1 MKTSLHSFQ
10 FWPQKAAPV
19 LMRNL
24 GKFVTRHSKW
34 VLFGFATLILA
45 STFWGFQAFAGLK
58 SGGYDDPGADSARVT
73 NVMKTEFSQNV
84 AELIAIADF
93 NADVEDP
100 ASIATANKLVEY
112 LKSVDGVV
120 GVASYYSATPH
131 PATLRSIDGK
141 AAYFFID
148 LVNDTTRQ
156 PKIAQSIMDHFDAKV
171 TGSIQYPNAKIY
183 TAGFSAV
190 SSEINGKISSGL
202 ALAESIAIPL
212 TMLLL
217 LFVFG
222 SLASS
227 GLPFVVA
234 AVSILGS
241 FFVIWVSTQLTD
253 TSVFA
258 VNLVT
263 GLGLGLGIDYALLIV
278 NRYREERA
286 RGLPVSDAVVETVA
300 TAGRTVFFSG
310 ITVAVV
316 MLSLEFF
323 PQYFLR
329 SFAVGG
335 VSAVCLAVIG
345 AVMVLPALM
354 NLLGDRID
362 KGKVLRGQLTPKDHG
377 VWSVVARFVM
387 RRPLPI
393 LFVVLLGL
401 GGLLSLSNN
410 VTWGQVDDRILA
422 KSDRVVQAS
431 DVIRTRFEGRET
443 SPYDIVL
450 KDATENQVTDF
461 TIALSKLPH
470 IKRVQS
476 SVGIAQAGNLDTGYS
491 TVFADYKKDNYQH
504 IVAIGTVEPR
514 AAEGV
519 ALVNSIRAMP
529 TPIKTVWVGGGAA
542 LYADSLSGISRQLP
556 YTALWII
563 ISTLLLLFLFTGSV
577 ILPIKAV
584 LLNMVSLG
592 ATIGFLTWVFL
603 DGNLKWLIGDFNVTG
618 TLDSSSMV
626 LVAVIAFGLSM
637 DYELFLLS
645 RIKEQHDAGLNTTDA
660 VSVGLQRSG
669 RIITAAA
676 FVLAVSFFAFTLI
689 DVSIMKM
696 LGLGVAFAI
705 LLDATIVRALLVPA
719 LMRLFG
725 DLNWWAPKWLKR
737 IYDRLGLGH

>member
-1 MKTSLHSFQ
+1 
-10 FWPQKAAPV
+10 
-19 LMRNL
+19 MRSL
-24 GKFVTRHSKW
+24 GKFVTSHSKW
-34 VLFGFATLILA
+34 VLFGFAALILA
-45 STFWGFQAFAGLK
+45 STFWGFQSFGGLK
-58 SGGYDDPGADSARVT
+58 AGGYDDPGADSARVT
-73 NVMKTEFSQNV
+73 KVMKTQFSQTI
-84 AELIAIADF
+84 AELIVIADF
-93 NADVEDP
+93 KDDVEAP
-100 ASIATANKLVEY
+100 ASVTTSNQLVSY

-120 GVASYYSATPH
+120 GIASYYSSSPH
-131 PATLRSIDGK
+131 PPALRSVDGK
-141 AAYFFID
+141 AAYFFVD
-148 LVNDTTRQ
+148 LVNDEKRQ
-156 PKIAQSIMDHFDAKV
+156 AKIAQGIMDHFDSSV
-171 TGSIQYPNAKIY
+171 SGSTGYQNAKIY
-183 TAGFSAV
+183 IAGWSAV
-190 SSEINGKISSGL
+190 TSEINGKISNGL

-212 TMLLL
+212 TIILL

-227 GLPFVVA
+227 SLPFVVA

-241 FFVIWVSTQLTD
+241 FFVVWVSTQLTD
-253 TSVFA
+253 TSIFA

-286 RGLPVSDAVVETVA
+286 RGLEVSDAVVETVA

-310 ITVAVV
+310 LTVAVV
-316 MLSLEFF
+316 MLSLGFF

-329 SFAVGG
+329 SFATGG
-335 VSAVCLAVIG
+335 VSAVCLAVVG

-354 NLLGDRID
+354 NLLGDKID
-362 KGKVLRGQLTPKDHG
+362 KGKVLKSQLTPKDHG
-377 VWSVVARFVM
+377 VWSAVARFVM

-393 LFVVLLGL
+393 LLVVLIGL
-401 GGLLSLSNN
+401 GGLVSLANN

-422 KSDRVVQAS
+422 KSDRVVQAA
-431 DVIRTRFEGRET
+431 DVMRNRFEGRES

-450 KDATENQVTDF
+450 KGATQSQVTDY

-470 IKRVQS
+470 VKRVQS
-476 SVGIAQAGNLDTGYS
+476 TAGIAQAGNLDTGYA
-491 TVFADYKKDNYQH
+491 TYFVDNKKGEYQH
-504 IVAIGTVEPR
+504 IQAIGNVEPR
-514 AAEGV
+514 ATEGV
-519 ALVNSIRAMP
+519 ALVNAIRSMP
-529 TPIKTVWVGGGAA
+529 TSVKTVWVGGSAA
-542 LYADSLSGISRQLP
+542 LYADSMSGISNELP

-563 ISTLLLLFLFTGSV
+563 LSTLILLFLFTGSV

-645 RIKEQHDAGLNTTDA
+645 RIKEQHDAGLSTTDS
-660 VSVGLQRSG
+660 VSIGLQRSG
-669 RIITAAA
+669 RIITTAAL
-676 FVLAVSFFAFTLI
+676 VLAVSFFAFVI
-689 DVSIMKM
+689 VDVSIMKM

-725 DLNWWAPKWLKR
+725 DFNWWSPKWLKR
-737 IYDRLGLGH
+737 LYEKLGLGH

>member
-1 MKTSLHSFQ
+1 M
-10 FWPQKAAPV
+10 
-19 LMRNL
+19 
-24 GKFVTRHSKW
+24 
-34 VLFGFATLILA
+34 FGFAALILA
-45 STFWGFQAFAGLK
+45 STFWGFQSFSGLK
-58 SGGYDDPGADSARVT
+58 AGGYDDPGADSARVT
-73 NVMKTEFSQNV
+73 QVLKTQFSQNV
-84 AELIAIADF
+84 AELIVIADF
-93 NADVEDP
+93 NGDVESP
-100 ASIATANKLVEY
+100 ASVATAQKLTGY

-120 GVASYYSATPH
+120 GVASYYTATPH
-131 PATLRSIDGK
+131 SATLRSIDGR
-141 AAYFFID
+141 AAYFFVD
-148 LVNDTTRQ
+148 LVNDEKRQ
-156 PKIAQSIMDHFDAKV
+156 ANIAQSIMDHFDPSVAGAVAYQNAKV
-171 TGSIQYPNAKIY
+171 Y
-183 TAGFSAV
+183 TAGWAAV
-190 SSEINGKISSGL
+190 TSEINGKISTGL

-212 TMLLL
+212 TIILL

-222 SLASS
+222 SFASS

-241 FFVIWVSTQLTD
+241 FFVVWVSTQLTD
-253 TSVFA
+253 TSIFA

-286 RGLPVSDAVVETVA
+286 KGLEVSAAVVETVA

-310 ITVAVV
+310 VTVAVV
-316 MLSLEFF
+316 MLSLSFF

-329 SFAVGG
+329 SFAIGG
-335 VSAVCLAVIG
+335 VSAVLLAVVG
-345 AVMVLPALM
+345 AVMVLPAMM
-354 NLLGDRID
+354 NLLGDKID

-377 VWSVVARFVM
+377 VWSLVARFVM

-393 LFVVLLGL
+393 LFVVLLSL
-401 GGLLSLSNN
+401 GGLLSLANN

-422 KSDRVVQAS
+422 KTDRVVQAA
-431 DVIRTRFEGRET
+431 DVMRTRFEGRET

-450 KDATENQVTDF
+450 KGASESQVTDF
-461 TIALSKLPH
+461 TVALSKLAH

-476 SVGIAQAGNLDTGYS
+476 SAGIAQGGNLDTGYAS
-491 TVFADYKKDNYQH
+491 YFADYKSGDYQH
-504 IVAIGTVEPR
+504 IEAIGNVEPR
-514 AAEGV
+514 ASDGV
-519 ALVNSIRAMP
+519 ALVNAIRAMP
-529 TPIKTVWVGGGAA
+529 TSAKTVWVGGSAA
-542 LYADSLSGISRQLP
+542 LYADSMSGISNELP

-563 ISTLLLLFLFTGSV
+563 ISTLILLFLFTGSV

-603 DGNLKWLIGDFNVTG
+603 DGNLKWLIGDFNTTG

-645 RIKEQHDAGLNTTDA
+645 RIKEQHDAGLSTTDS

-669 RIITAAA
+669 RIITTAA
-676 FVLAVSFFAFTLI
+676 FVLAVSFFAFTII

-705 LLDATIVRALLVPA
+705 LLDATVVRALLVPA

-737 IYDRLGLGH
+737 VYDKLGLGH

>member
-1 MKTSLHSFQ
+1 
-10 FWPQKAAPV
+10 
-19 LMRNL
+19 MRNL
-24 GKFVTRHSKW
+24 GKFVTGHSKW
-34 VLFGFATLILA
+34 VLFGFAALILA
-45 STFWGFQAFAGLK
+45 STFWGFQSFAGLK
-58 SGGYDDPGADSARVT
+58 AGGYDDPGADSARVT

-84 AELIAIADF
+84 AELIMIADF
-93 NADVEDP
+93 NSDVENP
-100 ASIATANKLVEY
+100 ASVATANKLVDY

-120 GVASYYSATPH
+120 GVASYYSSTPH

-141 AAYFFID
+141 AAYFFVD
-148 LVNDTTRQ
+148 LVNDEKRQ
-156 PKIAQSIMDHFDAKV
+156 PKIAQGIMDHFDANQS
-171 TGSIQYPNAKIY
+171 GSTQYSNAKIY
-183 TAGFSAV
+183 IAGWSAV
-190 SSEINGKISSGL
+190 TSEINGKISTGL
-202 ALAESIAIPL
+202 ALAESIAVPL
-212 TMLLL
+212 TIILL

-222 SLASS
+222 SFAASS
-227 GLPFVVA
+227 LPFVVA

-241 FFVIWVSTQLTD
+241 FFVIWISTQVTD
-253 TSVFA
+253 TSIFA

-286 RGLPVSDAVVETVA
+286 RGLEVSDAVVETVA

-310 ITVAVV
+310 LTVAVV
-316 MLSLEFF
+316 MLSLGFF

-329 SFAVGG
+329 SFAIGG
-335 VSAVCLAVIG
+335 VSAVCLAVVG

-354 NLLGDRID
+354 NLLGDKID

-377 VWSVVARFVM
+377 VWSLVARFVM

-422 KSDRVVQAS
+422 KSDRVVQAA
-431 DVIRTRFEGRET
+431 DIMRTRFEGRES
-443 SPYDIVL
+443 SPYDVVL
-450 KDATENQVTDF
+450 KDATENQITDF

-476 SVGIAQAGNLDTGYS
+476 TAGIAQDGTLDPGYA
-491 TVFADYKKDNYQH
+491 TVFASYKSGSYQH
-504 IVAIGTVEPR
+504 IQAIGDVEPR
-514 AAEGV
+514 AADGV
-519 ALVNSIRAMP
+519 TLVNAIRSMP
-529 TPIKTVWVGGGAA
+529 TSIKTVWVGGSAA
-542 LYADSLSGISRQLP
+542 LYADSMSGITRQLP

-603 DGNLKWLIGDFNVTG
+603 DGNLKWLIGDFNTTG

-645 RIKEQHDAGLNTTDA
+645 RIKEQHDAGLNTTEA

-669 RIITAAA
+669 RIITTAA
-676 FVLAVSFFAFTLI
+676 FVLAVSFFAFTII

-725 DLNWWAPKWLKR
+725 DFNWWAPNWLKR
-737 IYDRLGLGH
+737 VYDKLGLGH

>member
-1 MKTSLHSFQ
+1 
-10 FWPQKAAPV
+10 
-19 LMRNL
+19 MRSV
-24 GKFVTRHSKW
+24 GRFVTRHSKW
-34 VLFGFATLILA
+34 VLFGFTALILA
-45 STFWGFQAFAGLK
+45 STFWGFQSFAGLK
-58 SGGYDDPGADSARVT
+58 AGGYDDPGADSARVT
-73 NVMKTEFSQNV
+73 KVMKSEFSQNI
-84 AELIAIADF
+84 AELIVIADF
-93 NADVEDP
+93 SADVEDP
-100 ASIATANKLVEY
+100 ASIATANKFVSY
-112 LKSVDGVV
+112 LKSVDGVE
-120 GVASYYSATPH
+120 GVTSYYTSTPH
-131 PATLRSIDGK
+131 SPTLRSIDGK
-141 AAYFFID
+141 AAYFFVD
-148 LVNDTTRQ
+148 LVNQ
-156 PKIAQSIMDHFDAKV
+156 EKSQSKIAQGIMDHFDPDVA
-171 TGSIQYPNAKIY
+171 GSTQYSNAKLYI
-183 TAGFSAV
+183 AGWAAV
-190 SSEINGKISSGL
+190 SSEINTKISSGL

-212 TMLLL
+212 TIILL

-222 SLASS
+222 SMVAS

-286 RGLPVSDAVVETVA
+286 RGLEVTEAVIETVA

-310 ITVAVV
+310 VTVAVV
-316 MLSLEFF
+316 MLSLSFF

-335 VSAVCLAVIG
+335 VSSVLLAVAG
-345 AVMVLPALM
+345 AIFVLPALM
-354 NLLGDRID
+354 NLIGDKIN
-362 KGKVLRGQLTPKDHG
+362 KGKVLKGELTAKDHG
-377 VWSVVARFVM
+377 AWSTIARFVM
-387 RRPLPI
+387 RRPVPVL
-393 LFVVLLGL
+393 LVVLLAL
-401 GGLLSLSNN
+401 GGLVSLAGHAA
-410 VTWGQVDDRILA
+410 WGQVDDRILA
-422 KSDRVVQAS
+422 KTDRVVVAS
-431 DVIRTRFEGRET
+431 DVIRNRFEGRET
-443 SPYDIVL
+443 SPYDVII
-450 KDATENQVTDF
+450 KGATESEITDF
-461 TIALSKLPH
+461 TIALSKLDN

-476 SVGIAQAGNLDTGYS
+476 TAGIAEKGNLDTGYS
-491 TVFADYKKDNYQH
+491 TFFASYKSGEYQH
-504 IVAIGTVEPR
+504 VQAIGTVEPR
-514 AAEGV
+514 AEEGTK
-519 ALVNSIRAMP
+519 LVNAIRNLP
-529 TPIKTVWVGGGAA
+529 TNFETIWVGGSAA
-542 LYADSLSGISRQLP
+542 LYADSMSGISNQLP
-556 YTALWII
+556 WTALWIV
-563 ISTLLLLFLFTGSV
+563 ISTLILLFLFTGSL

-584 LLNMVSLG
+584 LLNMVSLA

-645 RIKEQHDAGLNTTDA
+645 RIKEQHDAGMNTTDS

-669 RIITAAA
+669 RIITTAA
-676 FVLAVSFFAFTLI
+676 FVLAVSFAAFVMI

-725 DLNWWAPKWLKR
+725 DLNWWAPKWMKK